1 MAHKI
6 GFSRVALVM
15 IVCLLGI
22 GLLPPR
28 LTAQYFGQ
36 NKVRYESLDF
46 KVLKTD
52 HFDIHYYDEEA
63 AVIRELGRMAER
75 WYSRLSTVLDHQF
88 LHRQPVVMYASHPAF
103 RGTTV
108 IPDFIGETTG
118 GVTEGLRLRMVLPFA
133 GPLQE
138 TDHVLGH
145 EMVHAFQFDITRV
158 GELPGAAAL
167 PLWFVEGMAEY
178 LSVGPVDTSTSMWMR
193 DAVRRNALP
202 DIEHLDDSEYFPYRY
217 GHAFWAYVAGRYG
230 DQVVSRMLRIASES
244 GSPSGAIRIVLKT
257 DPEVLSEE
265 WHDALRAA
273 YEPVLRASTPLEE
286 YGRLLIAAR
295 KGGGAVNVAPA
306 VSPDGSQVVFFSER
320 DLFSID
326 LYLADAH
333 TGRIEDKITESALD
347 PHIDSLHFV
356 NSAGAWSRDGKM
368 FAFGSIHNGRP
379 EISFYEPARRKVVRR
394 IRVPKLGE
402 IYSLTWSPDSQAIAF
417 SGMTGGVTDIFL
429 VDLKTEEVRQMTSDA
444 FTDLHPSWSPD
455 GAKIALSTDRF
466 DSDLST
472 LAFGQYRLALLDP
485 ASGQI
490 ERGPGVDRGHQLNPQ
505 WSADGRTIYFIS
517 DRDGTPNIY
526 RASLANGTMSQVTN
540 LQTGVSG
547 ITELSPALSVATM
560 AETIIFSAFLD
571 GAYSL
576 QRLDGPATLA
586 GTPVT
591 ETAPATAGILPPV
604 SGATGNVATMLRDP
618 LRGLRSDQDFKTTK
632 YSPSLSL
639 DYIAPPSVS
648 VGASNY
654 GSLIAGG
661 TTLGWS
667 DLLGGHSLFTTLQT
681 TTSTEGGNFF
691 NNLAALL
698 GYQNSEGRWTWGF
711 SGGQIPLISGDFS
724 QTLGVSGGNPVVE
737 DESVT
742 YWQINREILGY
753 VAYPFNRAQRLELSG
768 GYRHISFDAESRR
781 QIYDLTTGQLIVD
794 DVNDIDAGVPL
805 NLGTAAMALVYDTS
819 IFGGT
824 SPVTGRR
831 YRLEAGGNAGSL
843 GFGTFLADFRQYFQI
858 GRKVSLAGRLLHFGR
873 YGGSSEDPRLQ
884 PLYVGYD
891 SLIRGYDPG
900 SFSAS
905 ECGPTLQQSGA
916 CPVFDQLL
924 GSRMAVANA
933 EVRVP
938 IFGVLGLI
946 PSPGVP
952 PVETALFYDAGVA
965 WTTSDKANFLGGS
978 RRPVTSYGSSLRINL
993 LGFAIAQ
1000 ISLVHPNDR
1009 PERNWL
1015 WEFSFLPGF

>member
-1 MAHKI
+1 M
-6 GFSRVALVM
+6 F
-15 IVCLLGI
+15 CLLA
-22 GLLPPR
+22 LLLSPSS

-52 HFDIHYYDEEA
+52 HFDIHYYDEEEPA
-63 AVIRELGRMAER
+63 IRELGRMAER
-75 WYSRLSTVLDHQF
+75 WYLRLSSVLDHQ
-88 LHRQPVVMYASHPAF
+88 LLQRQPVVMYASHPAF
-103 RGTTV
+103 RGTAV

-118 GVTEGLRLRMVLPFA
+118 GVTEGLRNRMVLPFA

-145 EMVHAFQFDITRV
+145 EMVHAFQFDMTRI
-158 GELPGAAAL
+158 GDLPGAAVL
-167 PLWFVEGMAEY
+167 PLWFIEGMAEY
-178 LSVGPVDTSTSMWMR
+178 LSVGPVDSSTAMWMR
-193 DAVRRNALP
+193 DAVRRNELP
-202 DIEHLDDSEYFPYRY
+202 DIEHLDDPDYFPYRY
-217 GHAFWAYVAGRYG
+217 GQAFWAYVGGRYG
-230 DQVVSRMLRIASES
+230 DEVIGRMLRSAAES
-244 GSPSGAIRIVLKT
+244 GSAETAIRGVLRT
-257 DPEVLSEE
+257 DPKVLSEE
-265 WHDALRAA
+265 WHAALRNE
-273 YEPVLRASTPLEE
+273 YEPVLRASTPAEE
-286 YGRLLIAAR
+286 YGTLLVGAR
-295 KGGGAVNVAPA
+295 KRGGEIN
-306 VSPDGSQVVFFSER
+306 VSPSLSPDASHVVFYSER

-326 LYLADAH
+326 LYLADAN
-333 TGRIEDKITESALD
+333 TGQIQDKITESALD

-356 NSAGAWSRDGKM
+356 NSAGDWSRDGTL

-379 EISFYEPARRKVVRR
+379 EVSFYELQRKKVVRR
-394 IRVPKLGE
+394 IRLPQLGE
-402 IYSLTWSPDSQAIAF
+402 VYNLTWSPDGQALAL
-417 SGMTGGVTDIFL
+417 SAMVGGVTDLFVL
-429 VDLKTEEVRQMTSDA
+429 DLKTEDLRQLTRDA

-455 GAKIALSTDRF
+455 GTKIAFSTDRF
-466 DSDLST
+466 NSDLQT

-485 ASGQI
+485 TSGQI
-490 ERGPGVDRGHQLNPQ
+490 ERAPGFDQGKHLNPQ
-505 WSADGRTIYFIS
+505 WSADSRSIYFLS
-517 DRDGTPNIY
+517 DRDGIPNIY
-526 RASLANGTMSQVTN
+526 RASLVNGMVYRVTN

-547 ITELSPALSVATM
+547 ITELSPALSVASK
-560 AETIIFSAFLD
+560 ADTIAFSAFSD
-571 GAYSL
+571 GTYSIR
-576 QRLDGPATLA
+576 RLEGPATVA
-586 GTPVT
+586 GTAVDGQV
-591 ETAPATAGILPPV
+591 PANAGILPPRTA
-604 SGATGNVATMLRDP
+604 ATGNVATLLRDAQ
-618 LRGLRSDQDFKTTK
+618 RGLRSGQDFTTAK

-639 DYIAPPSVS
+639 DYIAPPSIS

-654 GSLIAGG
+654 GSLVAGG
-661 TTLGWS
+661 TTLAWS
-667 DLLGGHSLFTTLQT
+667 DLLGGHNLFTTLQT
-681 TTSTEGGNFF
+681 TTSTEGGNFL
-691 NNLAALL
+691 NNLAAMM

-711 SGGQIPLISGDFS
+711 SGGQVPLISGDFS
-724 QTLGVSGGNPVVE
+724 QTLGVVGGRPVVE

-742 YWQINREILGY
+742 FWQINREILGY
-753 VAYPFNRAQRLELSG
+753 VAYPFNRAQRLEFSG
-768 GYRHISFDAESRR
+768 GYRHISFDAEERR
-781 QIYDLTTGQLIVD
+781 QVYDVNTGQLIVD
-794 DVNDIDAGVPL
+794 DVNDIDAGAPL

-824 SPVTGRR
+824 SPVNGRR
-831 YRLEAGGNAGSL
+831 YRFEAGGNVGSL
-843 GFGTFLADFRQYFQI
+843 GFGTFLADYRQYFSI
-858 GRKVSLAGRLLHFGR
+858 RRKVSLAGRLLHFGR
-873 YGGSSEDPRLQ
+873 YGGSSEDSRLQ
-884 PLYVGYD
+884 PLFVGYD

-938 IFGVLGLI
+938 IFGVLGVI

-1009 PERNWL
+1009 PDRNWL